1 MNIESEDKALKRIMI
16 ISFIGLIDAIYLS
29 YLHHL
34 VSAGGGC
41 PTQDLPG
48 LDCGVVLASDQ
59 AKLLGIPV
67 AWLGVIG
74 FLMLIFLSLDLYL
87 NMDLERTYYNKILL
101 PITGFIGVIFGL
113 YLTYAE
119 AFIIHQWCP
128 FCLIA
133 FGLTMA
139 ATFFAVKTYGFG
151 IRELWELL
159 TLTTVKK
166 MELADASS
174 QDITLPS
181 KINKPS
187 SLDNVPAKTTN
198 IYISD
203 SIINRSKIGHHIE
216 EEE

>member
-1 MNIESEDKALKRIMI
+1 MSIESEDKTLTRVMF
-16 ISFIGLIDAIYLS
+16 ISFLGLIDAIYLS

-34 VSAGGGC
+34 VSTGGGC

-74 FLMLIFLSLDLYL
+74 FLMLIILSLDRYL

-101 PITGFIGVIFGL
+101 PITGIIGVIFGS

-119 AFIIHQWCP
+119 AFIIHEWCP

-133 FGLTMA
+133 FGLTLA
-139 ATFFAVKTYGFG
+139 ATFFCITEYGHELKELMNKNGIQEKT
-151 IRELWELL
+151 
-159 TLTTVKK
+159 
-166 MELADASS
+166 
-174 QDITLPS
+174 
-181 KINKPS
+181 
-187 SLDNVPAKTTN
+187 
-198 IYISD
+198 
-203 SIINRSKIGHHIE
+203 
-216 EEE
+216 

>member
-1 MNIESEDKALKRIMI
+1 MGIDSEDKALTRIMF

-59 AKLLGIPV
+59 AKLFGIPV

-74 FLMLIFLSLDLYL
+74 FLMLIVLSLDRYL
-87 NMDLERTYYNKILL
+87 NMDLERTKYNKILL
-101 PITGFIGVIFGL
+101 PITGIIGVIFGL

-133 FGLTMA
+133 FGLTLG
-139 ATFFAVKTYGFG
+139 ATFFSLKTYG
-151 IRELWELL
+151 
-159 TLTTVKK
+159 
-166 MELADASS
+166 
-174 QDITLPS
+174 
-181 KINKPS
+181 S
-187 SLDNVPAKTTN
+187 SLREFLGGKNGV
-198 IYISD
+198 
-203 SIINRSKIGHHIE
+203 
-216 EEE
+216 